1 MDLPILI
8 WLIILPFIIFLRM
21 KSFKKKS
28 LRNPFGI
35 QSLDLYIWLL
45 VSVAFLEFNIEMSY
59 GILDEKAT
67 FYSLI
72 RFLTMLIFR
81 NCYSIFATQIL
92 LFFISIFFSLRT
104 RNFYL
109 LWSSLFLMCSN
120 VFIFLQVATYI

>member
-8 WLIILPFIIFLRM
+8 WLTILPFIIFLRM
-21 KSFKKKS
+21 KSFKKKN

-45 VSVAFLEFNIEMSY
+45 VSVAFLKSNIGIPY
-59 GILDEKAT
+59 GILDEKAF

-72 RFLTMLIFR
+72 HFLTMLIFR
-81 NCYSIFATQIL
+81 NYYSIFAIQIL

-109 LWSSLFLMCSN
+109 LWSSLFLMSSN
-120 VFIFLQVATYI
+120 VFIFLQVVTYI